1 MEPEEITK
9 LMTNPSTTD
18 KALISRAFNFAQTAH
33 QGQKRFSGDPYF
45 IHPLE
50 TAKILAE
57 LKADTPTIVAGLLHD
72 TLEDTNITADDIKRE
87 FGSEIY
93 FLVDGVTKLGELKYR
108 GLKKHVESLRKLFIA
123 MAKDTRVIII
133 RLADRLHNIKTL
145 EYVPEPKRQRIA
157 IETLEIYAP
166 IANRLGIGKI
176 KGLLEDGSFRFAY
189 PKEYQQVLKLRKAK
203 GRESTK
209 RLEKISRTLQK
220 ELVAHG
226 KKDYAIDYRIKFLY
240 SLYNKLKR
248 NDMDINKIY
257 DLMALRV
264 IVNSIDDC
272 YQVLGIIHNLWR
284 PVPGKLKD
292 YISAPKPNGYQSI
305 HTAVFTGDENI
316 VEIQIRSQ
324 KMHEEAEYG
333 VASHAVYKE
342 IGKRRVSNQA
352 KKKVAWIKNLID
364 WQKETSES
372 EEFLSVLKTDFFKD
386 QIFTFTPK
394 GDVVELPVGATALDF
409 AYAIHSDVGH
419 QAVGATVNGKYVAL
433 STPLTTND
441 IVKIET
447 KKNTKPN
454 VKWLKF
460 TQTQAARKH
469 IKSWLQK
476 KKEIK

>member
-1 MEPEEITK
+1 
-9 LMTNPSTTD
+9 
-18 KALISRAFNFAQTAH
+18 
-33 QGQKRFSGDPYF
+33 
-45 IHPLE
+45 
-50 TAKILAE
+50 
-57 LKADTPTIVAGLLHD
+57 
-72 TLEDTNITADDIKRE
+72 
-87 FGSEIY
+87 
-93 FLVDGVTKLGELKYR
+93 
-108 GLKKHVESLRKLFIA
+108 
-123 MAKDTRVIII
+123 
-133 RLADRLHNIKTL
+133 
-145 EYVPEPKRQRIA
+145 
-157 IETLEIYAP
+157 
-166 IANRLGIGKI
+166 
-176 KGLLEDGSFRFAY
+176 
-189 PKEYQQVLKLRKAK
+189 
-203 GRESTK
+203 
-209 RLEKISRTLQK
+209 
-220 ELVAHG
+220 
-226 KKDYAIDYRIKFLY
+226 
-240 SLYNKLKR
+240 
-248 NDMDINKIY
+248 MDINKIY